1 MAGVTGRVQS
11 LTITDSI
18 DICHT
23 KVPKSILLQI
33 FQYFDKET
41 LRSASLVSKTFHELS
56 RHPSLWTNAVY
67 SGPHSQLPELLKAIP
82 YPPPAVLQ
90 TSLPIETTV
99 TPTAQYTTII
109 PESTKIMLPVLPET
123 VPLIAQVPDVVA
135 TTQQEK
141 KEGEKDKSKEIVEI
155 SQVLP
160 GYARSYAV
168 DYVPN
173 EVNNHSFS
181 TFANTIS
188 FNISRYPTPV
198 EITNSKDYRGP
209 DKSDKP
215 TEKSGG
221 EETGVKRTGEEELVG
236 VSVSTRCETNSNI
249 EYVPAEYFRGVDTHQ
264 FAQSVSVSKA
274 VTFVKPEVLASGR
287 ILTHMTPLP
296 SASTL
301 TSSTTTELII
311 SSQVVDSDGRHKP
324 REAENGD

>member
-1 MAGVTGRVQS
+1 MAGLAGGVQE

-18 DICHT
+18 HICHT
-23 KVPKSILLQI
+23 QVPKSIILQI

-41 LRSASLVSKTFHELS
+41 LRSAGLVSKTFHELS
-56 RHPSLWTNAVY
+56 KHPSLWTNAVY

-90 TSLPIETTV
+90 TSLPTQTTV
-99 TPTAQYTTII
+99 TPVPQFSTII
-109 PESTKIMLPVLPET
+109 PESTRIMLPVLPET

-135 TTQQEK
+135 TNQQEN
-141 KEGEKDKSKEIVEI
+141 DKEIVEI

-198 EITNSKDYRGP
+198 EITDSKNYRGP
-209 DKSDKP
+209 DKSGQNSGKP
-215 TEKSGG
+215 RGLENGVRRTEVAEAVSASV
-221 EETGVKRTGEEELVG
+221 TTVG
-236 VSVSTRCETNSNI
+236 DSNI

-264 FAQSVSVSKA
+264 VAQSVSVSKA

-296 SASTL
+296 SASTM
-301 TSSTTTELII
+301 TSTATETII
-311 SSQVVDSDGRHKP
+311 CSQLVDSDDRNKP
-324 REAENGD
+324 RDPSTAGRENGDNHAN